1 MRITSRNAYIAC
13 ALGVLI
19 IGVVLL
25 TKKSGNAQSGDGG
38 VSQPVSSIQQVTMD
52 PQKFKPATPPEPL
65 TAQEETKAKIAE
77 YQKTVDAEPNAENT
91 PALIF
96 AMGNLY
102 LQKLMD
108 YEEAAHCYEALIEK
122 YPEAP
127 NTVDAY
133 AQLSTC
139 YELLNAGE
147 KLNRLHNDM
156 MKKFPP
162 DSQEYLY
169 AKSKLGL

>member
-1 MRITSRNAYIAC
+1 MRITPRNVFILC
-13 ALGVLI
+13 ALVVLI
-19 IGVVLL
+19 IGAVLL
-25 TKKSGNAQSGDGG
+25 LKKTSNAQQGDGS
-38 VSQPVSSIQQVTMD
+38 VSQAVSGVQQVNMD
-52 PQKFKPATPPEPL
+52 PQKFKPALPPKIL
-65 TAQEETKAKIAE
+65 TVQEETKAKIAE
-77 YQKTVDAEPNAENT
+77 YQKTVEAEPNAENT

-102 LQKLMD
+102 LQKLME
-108 YEEAAHCYEALIEK
+108 YEEAAHCYETLIEK
-122 YPEAP
+122 YPNAP

-139 YELLNAGE
+139 YELLNDGE

-162 DSQEYLY
+162 ESQEYQY